1 MKRSQI
7 IPVLIAMSAVVQTA
21 LGQPV
26 ASGDWGLPQLMI
38 QMQQVRRSA
47 ARFVETKDLRLL
59 NKSLQSSG
67 KLIYIAPDNLQK
79 FTLWPEPSSL
89 VVSGNRLTI
98 AQFDGDS
105 RSLALS
111 DYPQVGALVE
121 SVRATLAGDLPRLE
135 RYYAV
140 SLAGNEMD
148 WILQLAPHSS
158 ELGKLV
164 KRIEVRGAGHDI
176 NSIETE
182 ESDGDRTRMTIT
194 PDPG

>member
-1 MKRSQI
+1 MKCLRI
-7 IPVLIAMSAVVQTA
+7 IPVLLAMPAVYHTA
-21 LGQPV
+21 LAQP
-26 ASGDWGLPQLMI
+26 APLDWGPPQLMM

-47 ARFVETKDLRLL
+47 ARFVEYKELRLL

-67 KLIYIAPDNLQK
+67 KLIYIAPDELQK
-79 FTLWPEPSSL
+79 FTLWPAPSSL

-98 AQFDGDS
+98 DQFNGDS

-121 SVRATLAGDLPRLE
+121 SMRATLAGDLSKLE

-140 SLAGNEMD
+140 HLAGSEMA
-148 WILQLAPHSS
+148 WTLLLTPRGR
-158 ELGKLV
+158 ELGELV
-164 KRIEVRGAGHDI
+164 KQIQIRGAGHDI

-194 PDPG
+194 PDPE

>member
-7 IPVLIAMSAVVQTA
+7 IPVLIAMSAVSQTA
-21 LGQPV
+21 LAQPA

-89 VVSGNRLTI
+89 VVSGNRLTV

-111 DYPQVGALVE
+111 DHPQVGALVE
-121 SVRATLAGDLPRLE
+121 SVRATLAGDLPRL
-135 RYYAV
+135 
-140 SLAGNEMD
+140 
-148 WILQLAPHSS
+148 IQLAPHSS

-164 KRIEVRGAGHDI
+164 KRIEVRGSGHDI